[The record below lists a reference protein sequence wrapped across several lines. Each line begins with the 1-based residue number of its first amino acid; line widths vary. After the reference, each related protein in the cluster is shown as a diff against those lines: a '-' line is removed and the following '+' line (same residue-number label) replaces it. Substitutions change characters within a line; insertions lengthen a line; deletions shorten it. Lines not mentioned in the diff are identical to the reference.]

1 MRIYKGY
8 IIDRCAPNSSGM
20 RWSARGIDGYLKADT
35 LTGIKALIREDIGR
49 TLYSVKRSV

>member
-1 MRIYKGY
+1 MRTYKGY

-35 LTGIKALIREDIGR
+35 LAGIKQLITEDMR
-49 TLYSVKRSV
+49 RNDVKRGN